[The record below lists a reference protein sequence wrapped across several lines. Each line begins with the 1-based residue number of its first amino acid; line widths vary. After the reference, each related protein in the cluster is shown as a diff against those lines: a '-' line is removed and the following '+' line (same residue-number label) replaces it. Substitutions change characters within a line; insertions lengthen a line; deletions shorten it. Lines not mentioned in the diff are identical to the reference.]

1 MEQAN
6 QSMKKRTEAWVRL
19 PAADEVRAAA
29 QGRVHPYEAFLGG
42 VVARMA
48 RLLAAHPRIGQ
59 AFRQLS
65 AEILFGPG
73 ALSRAEREM
82 VAAVTAAAQD
92 CLY

>member
-1 MEQAN
+1 MNPATN
-6 QSMKKRTEAWVRL
+6 QEPPEAWVKL
-19 PAADEVRAAA
+19 PSEEAMRSASG
-29 QGRVHPYEAFLGG
+29 GRQHPYEIFMGG

-48 RLLAAHPRIGQ
+48 RLLAAHPRIGG

-65 AEILFGPG
+65 AEVLFGPG

-92 CLY
+92 CFY